1 MLEFLISL
9 IPSTATIV
17 VVVCVLW
24 AANLVL
30 QKHATKHIG
39 VKFRNQMIMVGL
51 TFAGVLAIILVLP
64 MDDARRGQ
72 LLSLLGLLLSAAIAL
87 SSTTILGNAMA
98 GLMLRAVRSFRTGDF
113 IRCGDHFGRVTER
126 GLVHTEIQNEDRRLT
141 TLPNLYLVTHPF
153 TRIRASGTIIA
164 TSVSLGYDV
173 PRTRVEP
180 LLLQAAERSGLSGGF
195 VQIKELGDFS
205 VSYRVAGMLTEVKQI
220 ITAGSRL
227 RAAVLD
233 ALHDA
238 GVEIV
243 SPNFMNQRV
252 LPDGFRAIPAA
263 APRRARQAV
272 DGSTVEEIVF
282 DKAEEAETIEA
293 LLQRRAG
300 VVEQIDELAARCK
313 KVDDEADKKRLE
325 GELNR
330 LQSTADTLKRVIEL
344 RQQRSSE
351 D

>member
-1 MLEFLISL
+1 MLEFLLSL

-30 QKHATKHIG
+30 QKHAAKHIG
-39 VKFRNQMIMVGL
+39 LKFRNQMIMVGL

-98 GLMLRAVRSFRTGDF
+98 GLMLRAVRNFGAGDF

-126 GLVHTEIQNEDRRLT
+126 GLVHTEIQTEERCLT
-141 TLPNLYLVTHPF
+141 TLPNLYLVTNPL
-153 TRIRASGTIIA
+153 TKIRNSGTVIA
-164 TSVSLGYDV
+164 TTVSLGYDA
-173 PRTRVEP
+173 PRTVVEP
-180 LLLQAAERSGLSGGF
+180 LLLKAVETCGLSGGV

-205 VSYRVAGMLTEVKQI
+205 VTYRVAGMLAEVKQL
-220 ITAGSRL
+220 ITAESRL
-227 RAAVLD
+227 RSAVLD
-233 ALHDA
+233 TLHGA
-238 GVEIV
+238 NVEIV

-252 LPDGFRAIPAA
+252 LPDGYRAVPDVT
-263 APRRARQAV
+263 PRRPARAT
-272 DGSTVEEIVF
+272 DGATLEQIVF

-293 LLQRRAG
+293 LLQRRSG
-300 VVEQIDELAARCK
+300 VVEQIDELTTRCK
-313 KVDDEADKKRLE
+313 KADDEADKKKLE
-325 GELNR
+325 GELKR